1 MMLNN
6 IKKEISNTFKNNP
19 YVLILPINDVNK
31 LIVIYDY
38 TQTDTTRLQRDI
50 IPLLS
55 NENYQNTIA
64 NLKKIE
70 KTELVENI
78 FSGAIIIYDYR
89 DKVYYALNLNAIPK
103 RNVAESTVDITIS
116 GPKDAFIENLDDNIA
131 VIQKRLKTTKL
142 NIKNYVIGDLT
153 KTKVAML
160 YLDDFPNKKVIDF
173 LDEKLKSADIV
184 ALLNIGQIEGLL
196 AEKKALVPMLSY
208 TARPDFVSESMIAH
222 RVIILVDGIPLALV
236 APATFH
242 FFIDYHDSLSEN
254 FFVILFDRFLFI
266 ISFFIAIL
274 LTPFILAIINYYPE
288 LLPIDLIATTIN
300 SRKGISFSF
309 TSETVIAEI
318 MFQTF
323 RIAGTRLPR
332 GLDSSLLV
340 VGSFLIGRVV
350 IDAGILSQESLYI
363 AAFSVITSY
372 VISNNSS
379 FNTSVNLFR
388 WFLIGC
394 TILFGFVGLSIG
406 LLMILIYIGS
416 KESIFVPYLYPIAPF
431 NFKELKK
438 NIIPSN
444 YLNKKNSKENK
455 NEKSKSA
462 TTN

>member
-1 MMLNN
+1 MFNN
-6 IKKEISNTFKNNP
+6 IKKNIINTFKNNP
-19 YVLILPINDVNK
+19 CILILPIKDINK

-38 TQTDTTRLQRDI
+38 TQIDAIRLQRDI
-50 IPLLS
+50 IPILHNKNYLDLL
-55 NENYQNTIA
+55 A
-64 NLKKIE
+64 NIKEIDQSEL
-70 KTELVENI
+70 TESV
-78 FSGAIIIYDYR
+78 FSGSIVIYDYN
-89 DKVYYALNLNAIPK
+89 KKSYYTLNISNIPK
-103 RNVAESTVDITIS
+103 RSVEESTVDITIS
-116 GPKDAFIENLDDNIA
+116 GPKDGLIENLDDNLA
-131 VIQKRLKTTKL
+131 LIQKRLKTSKL
-142 NIKNYVIGDLT
+142 IIKNYVIGELT
-153 KTKVAML
+153 KTKVSML
-160 YLDDFPNKKVIDF
+160 YLDDFPNKKIIEFIDK
-173 LDEKLKSADIV
+173 KLKTTDIKS
-184 ALLNIGQIEGLL
+184 LLNIGQLESIL
-196 AEKKALVPMLSY
+196 AEKKALVPLLTY
-208 TARPDFVSESMIAH
+208 TARADFASTSIISH
-222 RVIILVDGIPLALV
+222 RVIILIDGIPLALV
-236 APATFH
+236 APATFS

-254 FFVILFDRFLFI
+254 FFVILFDRFLFT

-274 LTPFILAIINYYPE
+274 LSPFILAIINYYPE

-309 TSETVIAEI
+309 TSETIIAEL

-388 WFLIGC
+388 WFLLLA

-431 NFKELKK
+431 NFKDFKK
-438 NIIPSN
+438 SIIPPN
-444 YLNKKNSKENK
+444 YLNKKNQKEEI
-455 NEKSKSA
+455 NETLQNIIS
-462 TTN
+462 N